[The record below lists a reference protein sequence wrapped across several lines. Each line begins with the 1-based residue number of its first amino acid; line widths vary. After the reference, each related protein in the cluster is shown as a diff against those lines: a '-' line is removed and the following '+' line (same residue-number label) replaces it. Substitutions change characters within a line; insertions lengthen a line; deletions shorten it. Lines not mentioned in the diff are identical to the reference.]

1 MRRGVRWGG
10 REVLEW
16 GVERGGRRG
25 VDGNGEKVCELGV
38 ECGRGVEE
46 GGLGSNGG

>member
-16 GVERGGRRG
+16 GVEKGGRWG
-25 VDGNGEKVCELGV
+25 EDGNG
-38 ECGRGVEE
+38 
-46 GGLGSNGG
+46 

>member
-16 GVERGGRRG
+16 GVEKGGRWG
-25 VDGNGEKVCELGV
+25 EDGNGERGCELGV